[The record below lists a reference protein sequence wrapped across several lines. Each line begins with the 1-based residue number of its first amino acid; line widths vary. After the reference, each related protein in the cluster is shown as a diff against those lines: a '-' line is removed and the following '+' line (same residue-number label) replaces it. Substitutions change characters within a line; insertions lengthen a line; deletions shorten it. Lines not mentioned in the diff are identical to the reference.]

1 MYGVNSRNCIVY
13 RVEPHLTGL
22 IGTRSHP
29 DMQKIRIIEFSFENR
44 LQWQFELKNFYI
56 RMFKAIYLFMYK

>member
-13 RVEPHLTGL
+13 TVEPHLTGL

-29 DMQKIRIIEFSFENR
+29 DMQKIRIIKFSFENR
-44 LQWQFELKNFYI
+44 LHWEFEVKKKFLHT
-56 RMFKAIYLFMYK
+56 AV